1 MEERHRDAHAHPVGV
16 PGVPRQTRAAARRRG
31 DAVNARA
38 ESAAKAPQAAAHSAP
53 PGTWRIFRAFLR
65 LGLTA
70 FGGPAIIAI
79 IRDMAVTRNNWLA
92 ERTFREGLTLCQSLP
107 GATAMQMG
115 AYVGLKA
122 GGLRGAVAAYVG
134 LGLPAFLMMLGLAA
148 TYGATRSLES
158 FQALFQ
164 GLQIVVM
171 AILAVACAGF
181 GRALLGTPRHWLLA
195 GLACALLA
203 YGVNP
208 FGIIVAS
215 ALAGMIVFR
224 NSPVAAS
231 PQACDTPAPSH
242 VKPMLAYCAALLA
255 GLGLLSFL
263 DGKLFSLTE
272 LMLRINVVA
281 FNGGF
286 SSLPLMLH
294 EIVDVRG
301 WMDAKTFMDGIA
313 LGQVTPGP
321 ISITSTFLGYMLFGL
336 PGAVAATVAMFSP
349 SFVLLMLADPYHER
363 LKASVRFQRASMGVN
378 CCFVGLLAYTAGMF
392 ALATHWSPVHVLL
405 GAAAVAA
412 LALKVDMLVVVIGGG
427 IAALLLF

>member
-1 MEERHRDAHAHPVGV
+1 
-16 PGVPRQTRAAARRRG
+16 
-31 DAVNARA
+31 
-38 ESAAKAPQAAAHSAP
+38 
-53 PGTWRIFRAFLR
+53 
-65 LGLTA
+65 
-70 FGGPAIIAI
+70 
-79 IRDMAVTRNNWLA
+79 MAVLRKNWLS
-92 ERTFREGLTLCQSLP
+92 ERTFRDGLSLCQSLP

-134 LGLPAFLMMLGLAA
+134 LGLPAFCMMLGLSA

-181 GRALLGTPRHWLLA
+181 GRALLRSPRHYALA

-203 YGVNP
+203 AGVNP

-215 ALAGMIVFR
+215 AACGVFLFR
-224 NSPVAAS
+224 KIQPSAHSGSHPR
-231 PQACDTPAPSH
+231 PARSYARA
-242 VKPMLAYCAALLA
+242 MAAYCLLLLA
-255 GLGLLSFL
+255 GLGLLYFA
-263 DGKLFSLTE
+263 DRRLFTLTE

-336 PGAVAATVAMFSP
+336 PGALAATVAMFSP
-349 SFVLLMLADPYHER
+349 SFVMLVLADPYHER
-363 LKASVRFQRASMGVN
+363 LKASARFQRACMGIN

-392 ALATHWSPVHVLL
+392 ALGAHWSPARVLL

-412 LALKVDMLVVVIGGG
+412 LAWKVDMLVVVIGGG
-427 IAALLLF
+427 AAALMLF